1 MSSEAA
7 ESEYGYENTF
17 LIGKAMAL
25 TALDLIEQP
34 NVLDS
39 IKSEFETA
47 LSKRQSNN

>member
-1 MSSEAA
+1 
-7 ESEYGYENTF
+7 

-34 NVLDS
+34 QMLDS

-47 LSKRQSNN
+47 LSKRQSSS